1 MTTRHDWNEH
11 DGSFHC
17 YWCGLTLHLGPP
29 PKGGCLSLSEKVA
42 LFADSP
48 ARWSRRAVVRL
59 ALDLVDEQ
67 RAAFQR
73 ATEEDRRMRYAV
85 AALILSAGGEIRV
98 PDVTRHSIGP
108 DDEIIETVDPRT
120 ATRIYR
126 VQRGKPPVALSEEP
140 HA

>member
-17 YWCGLTLHLGPP
+17 YWCGTTVHAAPP
-29 PKGGCLSLSEKVA
+29 DEGCLFPHEKA
-42 LFADSP
+42 KIFADQP
-48 ARWSRRAVVRL
+48 GRWSRRAVERL
-59 ALDLVDEQ
+59 VLDLVDEQ

-85 AALILSAGGEIRV
+85 AALIVSAGGEIRV
-98 PDVTRHSIGP
+98 PDVTRASIGP

-126 VQRGKPPVALSEEP
+126 VQRGKPPVALSEDP
-140 HA
+140 YAR